1 MENYTVERESVSV
14 EQDCEVREW
23 ATRLGCSERDLR
35 EAVKAVANLISL
47 EHDDEICD
55 WAMSLCCTEAE
66 LRAALNA
73 VGYPDAERTDGDP
86 LFKPGE
92 FNDV

>member
-1 MENYTVERESVSV
+1 MDSRTDKLDPVSV
-14 EQDCEVREW
+14 KQDCEICER
-23 ATRLGCSERDLR
+23 ARRLGCTEEDLR
-35 EAVKAVANLISL
+35 EAVKAVANLLSL

-66 LRAALNA
+66 LCAAVEAAGYPGAVRAA
-73 VGYPDAERTDGDP
+73 GDP
-86 LFKPGE
+86 LFPPGE

>member
-1 MENYTVERESVSV
+1 MDNDTGELESISV
-14 EQDCEVREW
+14 KQDCEIRER
-23 ATRLGCSERDLR
+23 ARRLGCAEEDLR

-55 WAMSLCCTEAE
+55 WAMTLGCTEAE
-66 LRAALNA
+66 LRAAVKA
-73 VGYPDAERTDGDP
+73 VGYPDEVRAAGDP
-86 LFKPGE
+86 LFRPGE

>member
-1 MENYTVERESVSV
+1 MENDTREFESISPKQDGEIRERARS
-14 EQDCEVREW
+14 
-23 ATRLGCSERDLR
+23 LGCTEEELR

-66 LRAALNA
+66 LRAAVKA
-73 VGYPDAERTDGDP
+73 VGYPAEVRAAGDP
-86 LFKPGE
+86 LFRPGE

>member
-1 MENYTVERESVSV
+1 MTDIHKAEFFYEDTEIRQRARS
-14 EQDCEVREW
+14 
-23 ATRLGCSERDLR
+23 LGCTEAELR

-47 EHDDEICD
+47 ERSDEICD

-66 LRAALNA
+66 LRAAVKA
-73 VGYPDAERTDGDP
+73 AGYPGEAVDAADP
-86 LFKPGE
+86 LFLAGE